1 MLQILQVFSE
11 SFLYSYFLLNSL
23 VRLANIFNLMQ
34 KWTVDI
40 EQALNM
46 NVQKKGQDQVMCS
59 EVLGWTLP
67 GEMWTKYIRPVTSL
81 YSWAWGGHDTFVIIK
96 VIHVDYCKFENCENK
111 QLVIHPSTL
120 NNHFKPLEIET
131 SFLIKGPS
139 GKIPATVNTTKMDC
153 MTSM

>member
-1 MLQILQVFSE
+1 MNPARRDVDEIHQTSNLTVFLS
-11 SFLYSYFLLNSL
+11 
-23 VRLANIFNLMQ
+23 I
-34 KWTVDI
+34 
-40 EQALNM
+40 
-46 NVQKKGQDQVMCS
+46 
-59 EVLGWTLP
+59 
-67 GEMWTKYIRPVTSL
+67 
-81 YSWAWGGHDTFVIIK
+81 GGHDTFVIIK

-111 QLVIHPSTL
+111 QLLIHPSTL